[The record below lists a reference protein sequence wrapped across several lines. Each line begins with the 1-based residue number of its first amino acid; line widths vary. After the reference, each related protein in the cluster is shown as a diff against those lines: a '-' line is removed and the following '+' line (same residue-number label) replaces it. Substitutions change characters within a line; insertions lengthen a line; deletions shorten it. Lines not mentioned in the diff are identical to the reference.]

1 MYVTARPEPALYDV
15 SLPEGG
21 LGWEKVGPL
30 FERYCT
36 PLEGLIDEC
45 WVEAYQRVVESAP
58 RLTRFRLDK
67 FSGTV
72 CFPCRATDGPV
83 EVMSVLKI
91 LGEMLEQVNREAS
104 FAAAGADR
112 RARSGLT
119 AVPASEG
126 ATQSAPKPVSKRSD
140 HFGVKRESS

>member
-1 MYVTARPEPALYDV
+1 MYVTTCSEPAAYDV

-30 FERYCT
+30 FERYST
-36 PLEGLIDEC
+36 PLDGRLDEC

-67 FSGTV
+67 FAAKVSFT
-72 CFPCRATDGPV
+72 CRATDGPV

-112 RARSGLT
+112 DASSGLKAVPPPQDARRSGAKTRL
-119 AVPASEG
+119 
-126 ATQSAPKPVSKRSD
+126 
-140 HFGVKRESS
+140 